1 MAGQEINALE
11 SEAGIIATLIH
22 KPEFCFSSE
31 SLLPNHFSDRYNRC
45 IYVAICELAQ
55 KGIKTIDP
63 YNILEV
69 LGSLDST
76 KKIADD
82 ITVDRVQEL
91 VEMSDVLARNSV
103 EEYQMLVRNVVD
115 AAFRRS
121 AFQALRDCEAMCFDK
136 SITNLPDRIYD
147 AVDNTLLDFTTST
160 DLPEY
165 KDVVEAEWA
174 KTEARQRGEMPA
186 IEFPFPLLNDYVV
199 MEPGEVVCFTG
210 DAKAGKSSML
220 MTVAVDLLRQ
230 DKGVLYIDSE
240 LSTRLWTVRLIA
252 HLTEIPFGR
261 LRKGDYSEVERQKI
275 KETIAW
281 IKTRRLIHT
290 YMPVL
295 DGNAMY
301 TIAKKA
307 KHLIDIDVII
317 VDYIKADSSKENA
330 YEVYANL
337 GNTAD
342 ILKNK
347 IAGDMNI
354 CGLTAAQATSSGK
367 IADSARIA
375 RSMSTIVAIK
385 DLPQEEMADMA
396 VPIGVKKKTLRVV
409 YNRNGEMMT
418 ENDWID
424 LDFHG
429 SILKYTQSPIQHT
442 KEEPY

>member
-1 MAGQEINALE
+1 MVDEEINALE

-22 KPEFCFSSE
+22 NPQYSFHSE
-31 SLLPNHFSDRYNRC
+31 ALLPSHFSDRYNRC
-45 IYVAICELAQ
+45 FYIAICELAS
-55 KGIKTIDP
+55 KGIKNIDC
-63 YNILEV
+63 YNIIEI

-76 KKIADD
+76 RRISED
-82 ITVDRVQEL
+82 ITVDRVQEFI
-91 VEMSDVLARNSV
+91 EMSDVLARNSI
-103 EEYQMLVRNVVD
+103 EEYKMLVNNVTQ

-121 AFQALRDCEAMCFDK
+121 TLQTLKECEMLCYDK
-136 SITNLPDRIYD
+136 SITDLSSRVYS
-147 AVDNTLLDFTTST
+147 ALDDTILNFTTTS

-174 KTEARQRGEMPA
+174 KTEARQRGELPA
-186 IEFPFPLLNDYVV
+186 IEFPFPLLNEYVV

-210 DAKAGKSSML
+210 DAKTGKSSML
-220 MTVAVDLLRQ
+220 LTIAVDLLKQ

-252 HLTEIPFGR
+252 HLTGIPFRR
-261 LRKGDYSEVERQKI
+261 LRSGDYSEEEHQKI
-275 KETIAW
+275 KDTIAW
-281 IKTRRLIHT
+281 IKTRRIIHT

-317 VDYIKADSSKENA
+317 VDYLKADSSKDSA

-347 IAGDMNI
+347 IAGDMDI

-367 IADSARIA
+367 IADSARVA
-375 RSMSTIVAIK
+375 RSMSTVVAIR
-385 DLPQEEMADMA
+385 DVPQEELVESPPPDGMRRKY
-396 VPIGVKKKTLRVV
+396 IRVV

-418 ENDWID
+418 ENEKID
-424 LDFHG
+424 MLFNGPTLTYMQDPVQRG
-429 SILKYTQSPIQHT
+429 

>member
-1 MAGQEINALE
+1 MTGDEINALE
-11 SEAGIIATLIH
+11 SESGIIATLIH

-31 SLLPNHFSDRYNRC
+31 SLLPNYFSDRYNRC
-45 IYVAICELAQ
+45 IYVAITELANR
-55 KGIKTIDP
+55 GIKTIDAF
-63 YNILEV
+63 NIFEILTSME
-69 LGSLDST
+69 SLKRAAS
-76 KKIADD
+76 D
-82 ITVDRVQEL
+82 ITVDRLQEL
-91 VEMSDVLARNSV
+91 VDISGVLARNSI
-103 EEYQMLVRNVVD
+103 EEYKLLVNNVVD

-121 AFQALRDCEAMCFDK
+121 AFSTLRECEAMCFDK
-136 SITNLPDRIYD
+136 SVTDLSSKIYS
-147 AVDNTLLDFTTST
+147 AVDNTLLDFATTS

-165 KDVVEAEWA
+165 KDVVDAEWA

-186 IEFPFPLLNDYVV
+186 IEFPFPLLNNYVV

-210 DAKAGKSSML
+210 DAKTGKSSML
-220 MTVAVDLLRQ
+220 MTIAVDLLKK

-252 HLTEIPFGR
+252 HLTGIPFGR
-261 LRKGDYSEVERQKI
+261 LRSGNYSEEERGQI

-317 VDYIKADSSKENA
+317 VDYLKADSSKDNA

-347 IAGDMNI
+347 IAGDMDI
-354 CGLTAAQATSSGK
+354 CGLTAAQATSTGK
-367 IADSARIA
+367 IADSARVA
-375 RSMSTIVAIK
+375 RSMSTVVAIGN
-385 DLPQEEMADMA
+385 LPAEQQADN
-396 VPIGVKKKTLRVV
+396 PPPNGIKKKTLRVV
-409 YNRNGEMMT
+409 YNRNGETMT
-418 ENDWID
+418 ENEWID
-424 LDFHG
+424 LDFSG
-429 SILKYTQSPIQHT
+429 ATLKYMQSPVQHST
-442 KEEPY
+442 EEPY